1 MFLSWL
7 LLCLWHFS
15 LCLLCHLAFETQAAW
30 CVYFFWHLASLSIYI
45 YIYAICIYIYICIF
59 AYYYIIDI
67 LVSFTF
73 WKGQYIAIAAPGAR
87 ANIFHLIALTVH
99 GGKIWRI
106 KSIWQKLLGWNQFEL
121 ANCVHEKLKR
131 SVFNSVFQRFFGPRA
146 WRSKNEVP
154 ERRVELVRRAEP
166 PGEKHVVS
174 VEWKYVCLRVSRRFQ
189 GWISHSLTVA
199 QTNSVKHN
207 RAVNHLPLKLDFH
220 FSLSSKHITC
230 YSTRWKGLPGLGKCL
245 LCSTHPQ
252 TILST

>member
-1 MFLSWL
+1 MHIRIL
-7 LLCLWHFS
+7 LYYRYSRF
-15 LCLLCHLAFETQAAW
+15 F
-30 CVYFFWHLASLSIYI
+30 YF
-45 YIYAICIYIYICIF
+45 
-59 AYYYIIDI
+59 
-67 LVSFTF
+67 
-73 WKGQYIAIAAPGAR
+73 
-87 ANIFHLIALTVH
+87 
-99 GGKIWRI
+99 
-106 KSIWQKLLGWNQFEL
+106 
-121 ANCVHEKLKR
+121 LKR
-131 SVFNSVFQRFFGPRA
+131 SIHSHSCAGRPSQHIPSHSSDSPRWQNLTDQVNLTKITRMKPVWIGKLRTRKTYPYTKSVFNSVFQRFFGPRA

-174 VEWKYVCLRVSRRFQ
+174 VEWKCVCLRVSRRFQ